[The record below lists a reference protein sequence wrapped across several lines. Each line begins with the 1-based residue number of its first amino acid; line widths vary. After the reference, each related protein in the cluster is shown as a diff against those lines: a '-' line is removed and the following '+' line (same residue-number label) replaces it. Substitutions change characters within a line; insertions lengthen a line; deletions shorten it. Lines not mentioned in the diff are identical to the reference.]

1 MEGLINLRRTNKGL
15 QKTVFGA
22 LLIAISVV
30 LGRLVLIPVPMTKG
44 NINLCDLGILIGS
57 LLLGPWYG
65 LIIGGFSGMLLDLF
79 SGYTQYMFFSFI
91 AHGLEGLAAGW
102 LYRKTN
108 SKAFSLTIGVILMV
122 IGYFFTDWYL
132 SKTLMTAL
140 ISIGTNI
147 LQGAVGAIVAV
158 MVEKPLEKRLH
169 L

>member
-1 MEGLINLRRTNKGL
+1 MEGLINLRGTNKGL

-30 LGRLVLIPVPMTKG
+30 LGRFVLIPVPMTKG

-65 LIIGGFSGMLLDLF
+65 LVIGGFSGMLLDLF

-91 AHGLEGLAAGW
+91 AHGLEGFAAGW

-108 SKAFSLTIGVILMV
+108 NKAFSLTIGVILMV

-140 ISIGTNI
+140 IGIGTNI